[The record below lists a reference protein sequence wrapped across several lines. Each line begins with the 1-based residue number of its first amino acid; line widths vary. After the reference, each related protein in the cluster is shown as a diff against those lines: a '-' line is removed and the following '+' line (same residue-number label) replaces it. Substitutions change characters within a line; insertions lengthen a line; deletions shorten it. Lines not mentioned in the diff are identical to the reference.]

1 METGRRCPCLG
12 PLVLGRIMH
21 GYGTFLGDEM
31 ALATDAYCTYGADI
45 IGEDSGSADGEAM
58 LVIAAH

>member
-1 METGRRCPCLG
+1 
-12 PLVLGRIMH
+12 MH